1 MNRFMN
7 IRLTD
12 IIPFLF
18 VFLWSTGFIGAKYAL
33 PYIEPF
39 NLLFIRALLAIAVFL
54 LLCLLFEAKSL
65 TLRQSGHQMVTGL
78 LVHGTY
84 LGGVFAAIKWGMPA
98 GIVSIIVGIQPV
110 LTAFLGY
117 FVLGA
122 RLRQVQWLGLALG
135 LGGVIT
141 VLLSTGQQESIDLN
155 WPALLAALS
164 ALLGISAG
172 TIYQKRFGQGVSL
185 LAGTFWQYVSMA
197 LFMAGL
203 AWIFETRTVI
213 WDLQLILAL
222 AWLVMALS
230 VSAILLLMYMIRE
243 GQTAKVA
250 SYFYLVPAVVSIE
263 AWILFGESLS
273 LLSVAAIVVTVL
285 GVYLVIKEGK
295 GDSVGKHSSA
305 LSSGSK

>member
-1 MNRFMN
+1 MNRFMS

-18 VFLWSTGFIGAKYAL
+18 VFLWSTGFIAAKYAL

-39 NLLFIRALLAIAVFL
+39 NLLFIRALLTIAVFL
-54 LLCLLFEAKSL
+54 LLCILFEAKSL
-65 TLRQSGHQMVTGL
+65 TPRQSGHQMVTGL

-122 RLRQVQWLGLALG
+122 RLRQVQWLGLGLG

-197 LFMAGL
+197 LFMAVL

-250 SYFYLVPAVVSIE
+250 SYFYLVPPVVSIE

-273 LLSVAAIVVTVL
+273 LLSVAAIAVTVL

-295 GDSVGKHSSA
+295 GDSVGKQSSA

>member
-1 MNRFMN
+1 MNRFMS
-7 IRLTD
+7 IRFTD

-18 VFLWSTGFIGAKYAL
+18 VFLWSTGFIAAKYAL

-39 NLLFIRALLAIAVFL
+39 NLLFIRALLTIAVFL
-54 LLCLLFEAKSL
+54 LLCILFEAKSL
-65 TLRQSGHQMVTGL
+65 TPRQSGHQMVTGL

-98 GIVSIIVGIQPV
+98 GIISIIVGIQPV

-117 FVLGA
+117 FALGA
-122 RLRQVQWLGLALG
+122 RLRQVQWLGLGLG

-141 VLLSTGQQESIDLN
+141 VLLSTGQQDSIDLN

-197 LFMAGL
+197 LFMAAL

-250 SYFYLVPAVVSIE
+250 SYFYLVPPVVSIE

-273 LLSVAAIVVTVL
+273 LLSVAAIAVTVL

-295 GDSVGKHSSA
+295 GDSVGKQSSA
-305 LSSGSK
+305 LKRVP

>member
-1 MNRFMN
+1 MNRFMS
-7 IRLTD
+7 IRFTD

-18 VFLWSTGFIGAKYAL
+18 VFLWSTGFIAAKYAL

-39 NLLFIRALLAIAVFL
+39 NLLFIRALLTIAVFL
-54 LLCLLFEAKSL
+54 LLCILFEAKSL
-65 TLRQSGHQMVTGL
+65 TPRQSGHQMVTGL

-122 RLRQVQWLGLALG
+122 RLRQVQWLGLGLG

-141 VLLSTGQQESIDLN
+141 VVLSTGQQESIDLN

-164 ALLGISAG
+164 ALLGISVG

-197 LFMAGL
+197 LFMAAL

-250 SYFYLVPAVVSIE
+250 SYFYLVPPVVSIE

-273 LLSVAAIVVTVL
+273 LLSVAAIAVTVL

-295 GDSVGKHSSA
+295 GDSVGKQSSA
-305 LSSGSK
+305 LKRVP